1 MHNARRMSGMAITK
15 EDRAKSDELR
25 HSLRTLIVDL
35 TSAMERSP
43 LITKG
48 DLRDISRAALRMCA
62 ALRFEGYTGSMLRRG
77 EPIRAFEAQFI
88 LENGGLATSAITAS
102 SLEQR
107 WQWTIPLQPG
117 TTRHKTG
124 VLEPTNSTSPGQSQL
139 EQRLL
144 QRAGPSQG
152 ASQCPSRRR
161 RV

>member
-48 DLRDISRAALRMCA
+48 DLRDISRAARRMCA

-88 LENGGLATSAITAS
+88 LENGGLATSTITAAAWS
-102 SLEQR
+102 SAGNGRSHCSLE
-107 WQWTIPLQPG
+107 LPG
-117 TTRHKTG
+117 TKQ
-124 VLEPTNSTSPGQSQL
+124 VCWS
-139 EQRLL
+139 
-144 QRAGPSQG
+144 
-152 ASQCPSRRR
+152 
-161 RV
+161 

>member
-1 MHNARRMSGMAITK
+1 MMHNARRMSGMAITK

-48 DLRDISRAALRMCA
+48 DLRDISRAARRMCA

-88 LENGGLATSAITAS
+88 LENGGLATSTITAAAWS
-102 SLEQR
+102 S
-107 WQWTIPLQPG
+107 
-117 TTRHKTG
+117 
-124 VLEPTNSTSPGQSQL
+124 
-139 EQRLL
+139 
-144 QRAGPSQG
+144 AGNGRSHC
-152 ASQCPSRRR
+152 S
-161 RV
+161 